1 MDANLN
7 NRIRERAYEIWF
19 AAGCRHGE
27 ADKHWLTAER
37 EIMQAVKPAIPAR
50 RASAKK
56 VSRPLGRATPKAAAP
71 AN

>member
-27 ADKHWLTAER
+27 AEQHWLTAEL
-37 EIMQAVKPAIPAR
+37 EIIGALKPAMPAR
-50 RASAKK
+50 RTSARK
-56 VSRPLGRATPKAAAP
+56 VSRHLGRATSRAAS